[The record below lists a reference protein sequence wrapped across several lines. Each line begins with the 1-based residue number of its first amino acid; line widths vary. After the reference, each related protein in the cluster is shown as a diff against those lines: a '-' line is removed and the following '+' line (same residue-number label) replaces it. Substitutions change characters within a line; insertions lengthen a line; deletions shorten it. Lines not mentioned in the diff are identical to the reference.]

1 MRRETIMKSRK
12 AVLTVVLTGVLGAL
26 SFVIQLLEIPL
37 FPAVDF
43 LKLDFSDIPAL
54 FMSFTLSPLA
64 GVAVVLIKNVVHLA
78 VSHTAFVGE
87 LANFG
92 IGAAYVLIAGLV
104 YGAMGK
110 RKEKWF
116 KSTVL
121 ALTAGSLAQIAV
133 ATVLNI
139 YVLVPLYRNL
149 YNFDI
154 VMVLGSMSNYLKYLI
169 PFNIIKD
176 TIVSV
181 LFAVLFRYTYKALT
195 KMLDR

>member
-12 AVLTVVLTGVLGAL
+12 AVLTVVLTGILGAL

-121 ALTAGSLAQIAV
+121 ALTTGSLAQITV

-154 VMVLGSMSNYLKYLI
+154 VLVLGSMSNYLKYLI